1 MLTKEKAIALVQD
14 ESIGFVDKAVF
25 LQDILKAYPP
35 IIGIPEV
42 CEILGCSR
50 PTATR
55 FVADAFESRVFP
67 VAKTKEGRGGR
78 YRIPTEP
85 FLRYAFLGEVHPLGI
100 KKLLSTRSKKFL
112 KEEKE

>member
-1 MLTKEKAIALVQD
+1 MLTKEKAIALAKD
-14 ESIGFVDKAVF
+14 KDIGFVDKAVY
-25 LQDILKAYPP
+25 LQDIVKAYSP
-35 IIGIPEV
+35 IIGIREV